1 MVAPPSLYLCDT
13 GLLEQTD
20 ALSQQYNTQD
30 RQRTHN
36 VTLRCV
42 HVTIVAVAEH

>member
-1 MVAPPSLYLCDT
+1 MVAPHVCIYVTP

-30 RQRTHN
+30 RQCTYN
-36 VTLRCV
+36 VTMRHV
-42 HVTIVAVAEH
+42 HVTIVATEEH